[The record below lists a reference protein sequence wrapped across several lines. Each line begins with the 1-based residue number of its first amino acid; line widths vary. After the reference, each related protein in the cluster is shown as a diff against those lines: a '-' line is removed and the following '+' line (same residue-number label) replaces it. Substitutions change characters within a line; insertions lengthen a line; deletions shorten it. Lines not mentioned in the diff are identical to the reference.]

1 MVYEPVFLCQTSFQ
15 KVSSSYGY
23 YRFLRLA
30 CHEKSEVLAY
40 KFIYG
45 MISKLSLL
53 SFVLLF
59 SSLLLFGQNKDDLNK
74 QKEQLLK
81 DIEFTNKL
89 LSETEKNKKATLGE
103 LNLINAKINKRQELI
118 NTMLREADIIGRQI
132 DETKG
137 IIESLESDLARLKE
151 EYAKMLYY
159 TYKNQSQYDRLMFI
173 LSSEDFNQAY
183 KRIKYFQQYAK
194 HRQEQAAAI
203 ETTRKVLESRTEEL
217 AQKKKKMAFLLE
229 DKERE
234 KLQLSTEKEEQDK
247 VVQSL
252 KSKESQLRKDLKQK
266 DRDRKKL
273 ESAIAR
279 IIEEEIRK
287 AKAKAEK
294 TGATVTKSGF
304 ALTPTELALSG
315 KFNENEGKLPWPSE
329 RGVITSLF
337 GVQPHP
343 TLRDIKIENNGID
356 ITTDKDSKARAVF
369 EGVVSI
375 VMSVPGAHKAIMIKH
390 GEFITV
396 YTNLENVTVQS
407 GDKISVKQ
415 ELGTIV
421 TNREDGKTI
430 LHFEI
435 WKGATKLNPSKWL
448 VSKK

>member
-1 MVYEPVFLCQTSFQ
+1 MFRIESVTLLFTL
-15 KVSSSYGY
+15 
-23 YRFLRLA
+23 
-30 CHEKSEVLAY
+30 
-40 KFIYG
+40 
-45 MISKLSLL
+45 LL
-53 SFVLLF
+53 SSF
-59 SSLLLFGQNKDDLNK
+59 LLLGQNKDDLNK

-118 NTMLREADIIGRQI
+118 NTMLRQADIIGRQI
-132 DETKG
+132 EETKG
-137 IIESLESDLARLKE
+137 IIESLESDLARLKN
-151 EYAKMLYY
+151 EYGKMLYH

-194 HRQEQAAAI
+194 HRQEQAEAI
-203 ETTRKVLESRTEEL
+203 ETTRKVLESRNAEL
-217 AQKKKKMAFLLE
+217 AEKKKKMAYLLE

-252 KSKESQLRKDLKQK
+252 KKKESELRKDLKQK
-266 DRDRKKL
+266 ERDRKKL

-304 ALTPTELALSG
+304 ALTPTELALSS

-369 EGVVSI
+369 EGTVSI
-375 VMSVPGAHKAIMIKH
+375 VMSVPGAHKAIMVKH
-390 GEFITV
+390 GEFISV
-396 YTNLENVTVQS
+396 YANLENVLVQS
-407 GDKISVKQ
+407 GDKVTVKQ

-421 TNREDGKTI
+421 TNREDGKTV